1 MAAILHKF
9 VDAEQWQAEDTIG
22 RLGILMHA
30 SFLLA
35 GFHTYG
41 ARPPSSHLLV
51 RRACEPPGS
60 LCLWRL
66 YTAPQLAHRHG
77 ADAAVLVVSAQGSEI
92 ALLMFLT
99 AGRSDWASGAYLEL
113 LHASTVA
120 PLLSRA
126 RLGDAEPRASR
137 VCRALADGV
146 CSGLLTEL
154 CRWNGLALAS
164 LAPLPDDMVVEILR
178 RLADAEDVARVES
191 TCRDMRRVVAER
203 GGELWKPRYEAVRAQ
218 RRERRRRWLPS
229 WLFLFGS
236 ESSESEEEEE
246 EGVEVLRSWKEKFV
260 EARPR
265 RWDEDGFFR
274 LRFRREFDFD
284 LEAYFAL
291 RSSVRLRDLLQD
303 SPEKETVLTKGESSG
318 DRRRRNVARTRD
330 NHRNKWRG
338 AGTGA
343 IHSPSSRYR
352 WKHR

>member
-9 VDAEQWQAEDTIG
+9 VDADQWEAEDTIG

-30 SFLLA
+30 AFLSA
-35 GFHTYG
+35 GFETYG
-41 ARPPSSHLLV
+41 ARPPFGHLLL
-51 RRACEPPGS
+51 RRACEATGS

-77 ADAAVLVVSAQGSEI
+77 ADAAVLVVCAQGSEI

-99 AGRSDWASGAYLEL
+99 AGDSDWTIGAYLEL
-113 LHASTVA
+113 LHTDTVA

-126 RLGDAEPRASR
+126 RLGDAEPWASR

-154 CRWNGLALAS
+154 CRWNGLVVTS
-164 LAPLPDDMVVEILR
+164 LAPLPDDTVVEILR
-178 RLADAEDVARVES
+178 RLPDAEDVARVES
-191 TCRDMRRVVAER
+191 TCRDMRRVVAGR
-203 GGELWKPRYEAVRAQ
+203 DGELWKP
-218 RRERRRRWLPS
+218 
-229 WLFLFGS
+229 
-236 ESSESEEEEE
+236 SSESEEEEE
-246 EGVEVLRSWKEKFV
+246 GVEVRRRWKEKFV

-291 RSSVRLRDLLQD
+291 RSSLRLRGCLRD
-303 SPEKETVLTKGESSG
+303 SPEQDMVLTKGESSG
-318 DRRRRNVARTRD
+318 DRRRRNVAMTRD
-330 NHRNKWRG
+330 NHKNKWRG

-352 WKHR
+352 WMHR